1 MAAKVES
8 VTIVL
13 PEPVEIR
20 TLTPDDVDELRLG
33 WRTRLS
39 PEEIQRILR
48 VYPGRSVWSPET
60 LEYAIA
66 APWRHREEIANILE
80 LSAVRHAD
88 QLIAALVD
96 RARQANAALVLS
108 IELDETRRPTF
119 YEGVGFSLVEEVI
132 TFELLQP
139 LPRVDAAS
147 QLRFQR
153 VDVSNAAIL
162 DLLCD
167 IDHSS
172 FPWLWWNSRI
182 EFETYALTPG
192 VEIYLGYL
200 GEGAVSYIG
209 ITSYGGWGH
218 LDRIAVVPKRQHEGV
233 GLESLDFAVRT
244 LVRQGA
250 RRIGLSTQ
258 RLNLRSQRLYE
269 RFGFRRSET
278 NDYHLYGKYLVDPRS
293 LEINET
299 HRQQH

>member
-1 MAAKVES
+1 VAAKAES

-20 TLTPDDVDELRLG
+20 TLTPDDVQELRLG

-39 PEEIQRILR
+39 PEEIQQILR
-48 VYPGRSVWSPET
+48 IYPGRSVWSPET

-66 APWRHREEIANILE
+66 APWRHREEVANIQE

-88 QLIAALVD
+88 QLVAALVE
-96 RARQANAALVLS
+96 RAQLANAALVLS
-108 IELDETRRPTF
+108 IELDETRRPKF
-119 YEGVGFSLVEEVI
+119 YEGIGFSLIEEVI
-132 TFELLQP
+132 TFELLQTS
-139 LPRVDAAS
+139 PRLDATS
-147 QLRFQR
+147 HLDFQR
-153 VDVSNAAIL
+153 ANVSDVQML
-162 DLLCD
+162 ELLCE
-167 IDHSS
+167 IDNSS

-192 VEIYLGYL
+192 VEIYIGYF
-200 GEGAVSYIG
+200 GQDAVSYIG

-218 LDRIAVVPKRQHEGV
+218 LDRIAVIPNHQHEGF

-258 RLNLRSQRLYE
+258 RLNLRSQKLYE
-269 RFGFRRSET
+269 RFGFHRSET
-278 NDYHLYGKYLVDPRS
+278 NDYHLYGKYLVDPSS
-293 LEINET
+293 LEINST
-299 HRQQH
+299 DRT